1 MTSPSGTAVQAPP
14 APKNGKAPVIIR
26 PFVAGTRR
34 VDKQTYDQTKT
45 LTAATQTLPTYEC
58 DPNGFLEGLY
68 ILVEA
73 VAAGNSATVAFNADA
88 PENCL
93 DTVQFNDTNNKPL
106 LGPMNGHDLYEC
118 IKHGGY
124 AFQDDMKMSP
134 IRVVTTGSG
143 ATGGTFTIIYNLP
156 IEIVSRDG
164 LGSLPNKSS
173 SATFDLNLT
182 LAASA
187 TIYSTA
193 PTVAPSIRVRVQQY
207 GWMDPNATD
216 MRGNQVNQSPPGV
229 QTTQYWMKQTYTLSA
244 GQINQRLTGIDSMV
258 RNLIFQ
264 LVDNANSRSVG
275 DTDFPDPFTLLYE
288 TSIPVAR
295 LKSVW
300 KHMIGE
306 DFGYTATAETAGG
319 RDNGVYPLPFNMDF
333 TAKPGWETR
342 LGYLPVSSSTTIA
355 VSGTIGGSGV
365 HTLTVFVNKIV
376 PANGD
381 PMVLTGR

>member
-1 MTSPSGTAVQAPP
+1 M
-14 APKNGKAPVIIR
+14 IIR

-58 DPNGFLEGLY
+58 DPNGFLEGGY

-73 VAAGNSATVAFNADA
+73 TTSANAATVAFNADA
-88 PENCL
+88 PENIL

-134 IRVVTTGSG
+134 IRVVTTGAG
-143 ATGGTFTIIYNLP
+143 GTGGTFTIIFNLP
-156 IEIVSRDG
+156 VEIVQRDG

-173 SATFDLNLT
+173 SATFDLNIT
-182 LAASA
+182 LAAIA
-187 TIYSTA
+187 TVYSTA
-193 PTVAPSIRVRVQQY
+193 PTNPASVRVRVQQY

-306 DFGYTATAETAGG
+306 DFGYTATVETAGG
-319 RDNGVYPLPFNMDF
+319 RDNGVYPLPFNLDF

-342 LGYLPVSSSTTIA
+342 LGYLPVSSSTTLA

>member
-1 MTSPSGTAVQAPP
+1 MTAPTQTAP
-14 APKNGKAPVIIR
+14 APAGATKGKQPVIVR

-45 LTAATQTLPTYEC
+45 VTAATQTYPTYEC

-68 ILVEA
+68 ILVECTTA
-73 VAAGNSATVAFNADA
+73 TNAATVAFNADA
-88 PENCL
+88 PLNAL
-93 DTVQFNDTNNKPL
+93 DTVQLNDTNNKPI

-124 AFQDDMKMSP
+124 SFQDDAKSSP
-134 IRVVTTGSG
+134 IYSVTTGAGS
-143 ATGGTFTIIYNLP
+143 TGGSFTFILNLP
-156 IEIVSRDG
+156 VEIVQRDG

-193 PTVAPSIRVRVQQY
+193 PTAAGTVRIRVQQY
-207 GWMDPNATD
+207 GWMDPNSTD
-216 MRGNQVNQSPPGV
+216 MRGNAVNQNPPGV
-229 QTTQYWMKQTYTLSA
+229 QTTQYWMKQTYTLAS
-244 GQINQRLTGIDSMV
+244 GQINQRLAGIDSMV

-264 LVDNANSRSVG
+264 LTDSVNSRSQG
-275 DTDFPDPFTLLYE
+275 DSDFPDPFTLLYE
-288 TSIPVAR
+288 TAIPVAR
-295 LKSVW
+295 LRTVW
-300 KHMIGE
+300 RHMIGE
-306 DFGYTATAETAGG
+306 DYGYTAAAESASG
-319 RDNGVYPLPFNMDF
+319 RDNGVYPLPFNLDF

-342 LGYLPVSSSTTIA
+342 LGYLPVSSSTTLA
-355 VSGTIGGSGV
+355 VSGTIGGSGL